1 MPFIAMR
8 VAIVHYHL
16 EPGGVTSVIAAA
28 SPALDIPHVILTGE
42 HVPLLAYR
50 QGPLSQR
57 SGGGE
62 HLALLADLRAK
73 ASSALGSPPDV
84 WHFHNPTLG
93 KNDLFPALIAA
104 MAEAGE
110 KLVLHIHDLAEDGR
124 PENYQNVPPLY
135 PICPRIHYAFINER
149 DRRHFIQAGL
159 PGASATLI
167 HNPVP
172 LRSGMAAPFR
182 QEDTPPLLFAP
193 IRGIRRKNLGE
204 VVLLASLLPRG
215 ARIAISRAP
224 QNPEWLGIHDAW
236 KNFAA
241 GHQFPISFD
250 VVSEDHPFEQW
261 MDRATHLVTTSIAEG
276 FGLPFWESLTWLRP
290 LIGRELFPENI
301 GHLYQKILVPR
312 EWLDLDALR
321 TALTRSLSHTWKSYG
336 RELSAHTLQRACR
349 HLIHGDFLDFGNLPE
364 SFQKTIILHPDRDQL
379 RVQDGTTTR
388 PLKPWLE
395 ESLRDTSPLPEL
407 PEKFTPQAHAAQL
420 RQIYQQVHTADFQPI
435 IYLARENIL
444 GAYLTAENFHFLR
457 ANLPPLQAII
467 FDLYGTLLLAPPGAV
482 KHDPAADEIICKILR
497 HHGHTLAESPTL
509 LLHEAVQ
516 RHHAASTAD
525 FPEIDLRVLWR
536 EVLHLPQDADV
547 DTLISQIEDAWHP
560 AQLMPGAAEML
571 STLSGSSIPLGI
583 LSNAQHHSLAAL
595 NNHASAF
602 SPDLT
607 FLSYQHGFA
616 KPSPMLFQKL
626 RYALAARGIAPEH
639 VLFIGNDPLQ
649 DIQPAAAMGFQTA
662 LFTGHPD
669 SLRPGECQP
678 DRIFTDWKL
687 AHSFDFSHRII
698 HIPILQLF
706 PCPRGFP

>member
-1 MPFIAMR
+1 MR

-16 EPGGVTSVIAAA
+16 EPGGVTSVISAA
-28 SPALDIPHVILTGE
+28 SQALGIPHVILTGE
-42 HVPLLAYR
+42 HVPLLSYR

-57 SGGGE
+57 AGGGE

-73 ASSALGSPPDV
+73 ASAALDGPPDV

-124 PENYQNVPPLY
+124 PGNYQNIPPLY
-135 PICPRIHYAFINER
+135 PIGSRVHYAFINER
-149 DRRHFIQAGL
+149 DRQHFIQAGL
-159 PGASATLI
+159 PEASATLI

-182 QEDTPPLLFAP
+182 WGHTPPLLFAP

-204 VVLLASLLPRG
+204 MVLLASLLPRG
-215 ARIAISRAP
+215 AGIAISRAP

-241 GHQFPISFD
+241 RHQFPISFD
-250 VVSEDHPFEQW
+250 VVSEDQPFEQW

-276 FGLPFWESLTWLRP
+276 FGLPFLESLTWRRP
-290 LIGRELFPENI
+290 LIGRELSPENV

-321 TALTRSLSHTWKSYG
+321 AALTCSLSHTWKSYG
-336 RELSAHTLQRACR
+336 RELSTDTIQQTCQ

-379 RVQDGTTTR
+379 QVQHGTTTR
-388 PLKPWLE
+388 PLKQWLE
-395 ESLRDTSPLPEL
+395 ESLQQSTELPEL

-420 RQIYQQVHTADFQPI
+420 RQVYQQIHAADFQPI
-435 IYLARENIL
+435 TFLDKEKV
-444 GAYLTAENFHFLR
+444 LTAYTPENFHFLR
-457 ANLPPLQAII
+457 ATLPPVQAII

-482 KHDPAADEIICKILR
+482 KHDPAADEIISKILR

-509 LLHEAVQ
+509 LLHEAVK
-516 RHHAASTAD
+516 RYHAASTAD
-525 FPEIDLRVLWR
+525 FPEIDLRLLWR
-536 EVLHLPQDADV
+536 EVLHLPPDADV
-547 DTLISQIEDAWHP
+547 DALISQIEDAWHP

-571 STLSGSSIPLGI
+571 SALSGSAIPLGI

-595 NNHASAF
+595 GHHASAF

-607 FLSYQHGFA
+607 FLSYQHGVA
-616 KPSPMLFQKL
+616 KPTHLLFQKL
-626 RYALAARGIAPEH
+626 RDTLTDHHILPEH

-649 DIQPAAAMGFQTA
+649 DIQPAAAMGFQTV

-669 SLRPGECQP
+669 SIRPGTCQP
-678 DRIFTDWKL
+678 DI
-687 AHSFDFSHRII
+687 
-698 HIPILQLF
+698 ILQDWGTLLQYL
-706 PCPRGFP
+706 

>member
-1 MPFIAMR
+1 MPFITMR
-8 VAIVHYHL
+8 AAIVHYHL
-16 EPGGVTSVIAAA
+16 EPGGITSVIAAA
-28 SPALDIPHVILTGE
+28 SQGLNTALVILTGE
-42 HVPLLAYR
+42 HVPLLSYR

-73 ASSALGSPPDV
+73 ASSALGSPPDI

-93 KNDLFPALIAA
+93 KNDLFPALIAT

-124 PENYQNVPPLY
+124 PENYQNAPQLY
-135 PICPRIHYAFINER
+135 PIGPRIHYAFINER
-149 DRRHFIQAGL
+149 DRQHFIQAGL
-159 PGASATLI
+159 PEASATLI

-182 QEDTPPLLFAP
+182 QGDTPPLLFAP
-193 IRGIRRKNLGE
+193 IRGIRRKNPGE
-204 VVLLASLLPRG
+204 LVLLASLLPPG
-215 ARIAISRAP
+215 GRIAISRAP
-224 QNPEWLGIHDAW
+224 QNPEWLRIHDAW

-241 GHQFPISFD
+241 RHQFPISFD

-261 MDRATHLVTTSIAEG
+261 MDRATHLVTTSISEG
-276 FGLPFWESLTWLRP
+276 FGLPFWESLTWRRP

-312 EWLDLDALR
+312 EWLDLDVLR
-321 TALTRSLSHTWKSYG
+321 TTLTRSLSHTWKSYG
-336 RELSAHTLQRACR
+336 RELSTHTLQRACQ

-379 RVQDGTTTR
+379 QVQHGTSTR
-388 PLKPWLE
+388 PLKQWLE
-395 ESLRDTSPLPEL
+395 ESLRDTSPLPDL
-407 PEKFTPQAHAAQL
+407 PEEFTPRAHAAQL
-420 RQIYQQVHTADFQPI
+420 RQIYQKIHSPDIQPLS
-435 IYLARENIL
+435 YLDTEKIL
-444 GAYLTAENFHFLR
+444 SVYLTPENFHFLR
-457 ANLPPLQAII
+457 AILPPVKAII

-497 HHGHTLAESPTL
+497 YHGHILADSPTL
-509 LLHEAVQ
+509 LLHEAVK

-536 EVLHLPQDADV
+536 EVLHLPPDADV
-547 DTLISQIEDAWHP
+547 DALISQIEDAWHP

-571 STLSGSSIPLGI
+571 SALSGSGIPLGI

-595 NNHASAF
+595 GEHTALF
-602 SPDLT
+602 TPELT
-607 FLSYQHGFA
+607 FLSYQHGIA
-616 KPSPMLFQKL
+616 KPSLTLFKTL
-626 RYALAARGIAPEH
+626 RDALTAQDISPEH

-649 DIQPAAAMGFQTA
+649 DIEPAAAMGFQTA
-662 LFTGHPD
+662 LYTGHPD
-669 SLRPGECQP
+669 SHRPGTCQP
-678 DRIFTDWKL
+678 DLTLTDWREL
-687 AHSFDFSHRII
+687 II
-698 HIPILQLF
+698 
-706 PCPRGFP
+706 